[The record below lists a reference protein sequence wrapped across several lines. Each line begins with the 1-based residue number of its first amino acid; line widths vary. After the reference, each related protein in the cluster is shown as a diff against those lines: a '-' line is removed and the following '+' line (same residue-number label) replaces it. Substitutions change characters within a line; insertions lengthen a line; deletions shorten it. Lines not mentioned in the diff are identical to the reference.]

1 MSADNYAAMSTARL
15 LQWFVEAAKS
25 TPTIYAKWRTV
36 FASGMTEELVP
47 TPERAARVATIKA
60 LAAELVARK
69 PIPGVRQLFEDDD
82 ANVRA
87 WAAGQLMAVDPQWG
101 FATLQAL
108 INGLSTREALDLM
121 QRVIE
126 EPPSLPALKDMGD
139 DALVARF
146 EDAATREFAT
156 RFLDCVDDQNDIDT
170 RNRVLG
176 EVWDVMRELKARGLL
191 GRLLPLLESSNVT
204 VRREA
209 ATACLRVAEEK
220 AIAVLEAVA
229 ADGGVNDMYAA
240 RDALEGWRKEGMAV
254 YGV

>member
-1 MSADNYAAMSTARL
+1 
-15 LQWFVEAAKS
+15 
-25 TPTIYAKWRTV
+25 
-36 FASGMTEELVP
+36 
-47 TPERAARVATIKA
+47 
-60 LAAELVARK
+60 
-69 PIPGVRQLFEDDD
+69 
-82 ANVRA
+82 
-87 WAAGQLMAVDPQWG
+87 
-101 FATLQAL
+101 
-108 INGLSTREALDLM
+108 M